1 VAPHRPYPST
11 GSGSSAGTNGLATAS
26 LVVGIVGALTGV
38 FSPVS
43 GVAAAALGCA
53 AFGQIRRSGGQ
64 QGGRRA
70 VAGMVLG
77 VLDVGLGV
85 ILLLVLLAPYTPT

>member
-1 VAPHRPYPST
+1 
-11 GSGSSAGTNGLATAS
+11 LATAS

-64 QGGRRA
+64 QGGRRLA

-85 ILLLVLLAPYTPT
+85 VLLLVLLAPYTPT